1 MHKLKEENNI
11 YYFLNQKYLLMECVH
26 LMGNAQLLR
35 TWTQVGD
42 LYPYFLFTMI
52 FLLYLPFETAIGKI

>member
-1 MHKLKEENNI
+1 
-11 YYFLNQKYLLMECVH
+11 MECVH